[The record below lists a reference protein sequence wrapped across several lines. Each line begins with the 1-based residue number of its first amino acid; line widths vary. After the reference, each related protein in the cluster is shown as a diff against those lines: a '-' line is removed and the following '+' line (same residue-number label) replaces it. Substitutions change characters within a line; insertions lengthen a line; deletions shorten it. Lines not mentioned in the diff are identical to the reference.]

1 MPLIA
6 GLLLAAC
13 SSSAPLL
20 PPKSPAKTASPTEPT
35 TVTGP
40 YHWEPTTRLPQW
52 VEPDAKLRD
61 LAKRCQRFELGLM
74 HVAEQV
80 AQRQAQHG
88 AALAPDE
95 LKFALRSAGVPQV
108 WEKVWSLSGQKLNP
122 EDATQRIDAWL
133 GKRQPI
139 GELRCG
145 IAAATSQDLEA
156 LVVIAIDALGD
167 LAPIPTHAHLGEW
180 ISVDAQLHVPTRNAK
195 VVVMG
200 PTGAP
205 RALLTSAPRNDR
217 VIARVAVDQ
226 PGPWLIQVLSEHDAG
241 PRPTLEAMV
250 FVDSEPPSHFEQHA
264 ALGETAGQGIAD
276 QHTALLRMIN
286 AARSNSGLN
295 AVVPDPDLG
304 RLAAEHVQ
312 AMLAA
317 QQVAH
322 DLGSGGP
329 ADRIAAG
336 GLNAVVV
343 GENLATASSLVNA
356 HRALWSS
363 PSHRSAMLEPRFTAV
378 GIGVATGE
386 DRSIW
391 VCELFANFGATG
403 KIAPAR

>member
-1 MPLIA
+1 
-6 GLLLAAC
+6 
-13 SSSAPLL
+13 
-20 PPKSPAKTASPTEPT
+20 
-35 TVTGP
+35 
-40 YHWEPTTRLPQW
+40 
-52 VEPDAKLRD
+52 
-61 LAKRCQRFELGLM
+61 
-74 HVAEQV
+74 
-80 AQRQAQHG
+80 
-88 AALAPDE
+88 
-95 LKFALRSAGVPQV
+95 
-108 WEKVWSLSGQKLNP
+108 VWSLSGKELRP

-133 GKRQPI
+133 GKRKPI

-145 IAAATSQDLEA
+145 IASATRPDLET

-167 LAPIPTHAHLGEW
+167 LAPIPTQAHLGQW
-180 ISVDAQLHVPTRNAK
+180 ISIDAQMHLPTRDAK

-217 VIARVAVDQ
+217 VQARVALDQ
-226 PGPWLIQVLSEHDAG
+226 PGPWLIQVLSAHDAG

-250 FVDSEPPSHFEQHA
+250 FVDSEPPSHFQQHP

-276 QHTALLRMIN
+276 PPTALLRMIN
-286 AARSNSGLN
+286 AARSNSGLA
-295 AVVPDPDLG
+295 AVVTDPDLA
-304 RLAAEHVQ
+304 RLATEHAQ

-322 DLGSGGP
+322 ELGSGSP
-329 ADRIAAG
+329 ADRIAAA

-363 PSHRSAMLEPRFTAV
+363 PSHRSAMLEPRFAAV
-378 GIGVATGE
+378 GIGVVTGE

-391 VCELFANFGATG
+391 VCELFANFGSTG
-403 KIAPAR
+403 KIAPTR